1 MVWQPVRSQQT
12 EGIDGARSCI
22 EQGINV
28 SRHCLCLCRS
38 PSVSFFLSHTLSNC
52 LSLSL
57 SISVCLCFSPS
68 VSFFLSHS
76 LQLSFFVSPYL
87 SVYFCLC
94 MSVSIS
100 VYQKIERKHDLNP
113 EHKDETPT
121 CNHHATNLQVFD
133 LPSST

>member
-57 SISVCLCFSPS
+57 SISVCICLSPS
-68 VSFFLSHS
+68 VSFFLSHTLSNCLS
-76 LQLSFFVSPYL
+76 LSLPISL
-87 SVYFCLC
+87 
-94 MSVSIS
+94 SIS
-100 VYQKIERKHDLNP
+100 VFVCLYLSLFI
-113 EHKDETPT
+113 
-121 CNHHATNLQVFD
+121 
-133 LPSST
+133 